1 MQRKNTNGFGR
12 AADAVP
18 ILIYYSSSTLLPA
31 KTRVFVNFVAEHF
44 KRNPLAERF
53 AAASADQALESR
65 RPDAR

>member
-1 MQRKNTNGFGR
+1 M
-12 AADAVP
+12 
-18 ILIYYSSSTLLPA
+18 IYYSSSTLLPA